1 MLTWQVGDVVGGP
14 AASVYWSHLDCALEA
29 RDLLGENPASNN
41 HILMMSIKHD
51 ALLNKRP
58 LSQVLLKVRSPQKYC
73 IRSKKSYKKYLS
85 DLKSVVTLLWGLVCL
100 FALERVLLEL
110 SYQRFCLKSVGEGL
124 MYDSLQS
131 DQIQQ
136 FAKKNDWDALS
147 SHEGEVEYKSVV
159 GVVYGV

>member
-1 MLTWQVGDVVGGP
+1 M
-14 AASVYWSHLDCALEA
+14 
-29 RDLLGENPASNN
+29 
-41 HILMMSIKHD
+41 
-51 ALLNKRP
+51 
-58 LSQVLLKVRSPQKYC
+58 RSPQQYS

-136 FAKKNDWDALS
+136 FVKKTTIEMLYHLMREKWIIKVWLGWYMECDWI
-147 SHEGEVEYKSVV
+147 
-159 GVVYGV
+159 